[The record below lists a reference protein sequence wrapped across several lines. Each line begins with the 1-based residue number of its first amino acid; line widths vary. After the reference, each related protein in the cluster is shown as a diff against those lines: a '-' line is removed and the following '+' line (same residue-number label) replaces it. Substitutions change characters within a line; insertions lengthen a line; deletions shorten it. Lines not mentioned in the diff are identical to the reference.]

1 MEQLLAYAEENGS
14 SGSGMSTVWFV
25 IGALGLW
32 KMFEKAG
39 VEGWAGLIPLYR
51 DYKLCDKVMG
61 DPWYWLRTLWALVPI
76 IGWVLAIYY
85 EYQICKATAQAYGKP
100 ESWAWGYLFLG
111 PVFWLITGFDQSQYY
126 GPFGR
131 GDHRT
136 GEARQA
142 KTVNFDV
149 VEPAPVEEEPVVEA
163 YNEPVVE
170 AYSEPVVEPVK
181 ESEEVEFDFVQ
192 DDLTE

>member
-1 MEQLLAYAEENGS
+1 MEQFISYAQENS
-14 SGSGMSTVWFV
+14 SQGSGMSTVWFV
-25 IGALGLW
+25 IGAIGLW

-39 VEGWAGLIPLYR
+39 VEGWAGLIPFYR
-51 DYKLCDKVMG
+51 DYKLCGKVMD
-61 DPWYWLRTLWALVPI
+61 DPWYWLRTLLIFIPV

-85 EYQICKATAQAYGKP
+85 EYQISKATALAYGKP

-131 GDHRT
+131 GDRRT

-149 VEPAPVEEEPVVEA
+149 VEPAPVKEEPVVEPYRETA
-163 YNEPVVE
+163 
-170 AYSEPVVEPVK
+170 K
-181 ESEEVEFDFVQ
+181 EDSDVDFDFVQ
-192 DDLTE
+192 DDVIE